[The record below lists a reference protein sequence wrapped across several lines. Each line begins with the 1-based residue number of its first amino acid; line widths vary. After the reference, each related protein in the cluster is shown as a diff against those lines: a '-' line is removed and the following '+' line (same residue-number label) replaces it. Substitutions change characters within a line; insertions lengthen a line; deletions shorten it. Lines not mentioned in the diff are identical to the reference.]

1 MIEIKFSIKEYL
13 SSFPLEDDAEIAKW
27 KRINLTWLHVA
38 LRTMYS
44 EELVNFFKQVPRG
57 NRDKVFKSI
66 TVSSR
71 AFNNLA
77 ASVRQIAWK
86 KY

>member
-1 MIEIKFSIKEYL
+1 MIEIKFPIKEYL
-13 SSFPLEDDAEIAKW
+13 SSFPLEDD
-27 KRINLTWLHVA
+27 WLHVA
-38 LRTMYS
+38 FRTMYS